1 VNWFQNLEQ
10 NEGSKCKIE
19 GQGAD
24 LYLDFKLQGP
34 QCKVCKEL
42 DCELVSREVRGL
54 IAKC

>member
-42 DCELVSREVRGL
+42 DCELDSREVRGL